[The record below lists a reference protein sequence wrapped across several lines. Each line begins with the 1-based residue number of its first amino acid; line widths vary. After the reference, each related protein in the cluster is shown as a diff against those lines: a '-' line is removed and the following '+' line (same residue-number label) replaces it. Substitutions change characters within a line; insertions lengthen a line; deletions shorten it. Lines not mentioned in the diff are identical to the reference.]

1 MRYVYS
7 QIVKKNGK
15 PLKAGRQWPSSE
27 APLKRRFAG
36 GPMVARHYVLAV
48 MYLRNKNTTSEI
60 TYETAPLHSPT
71 GDFAV
76 RVVSSATA

>member
-7 QIVKKNGK
+7 EKTGK

-27 APLKRRFAG
+27 ALFKGRFAG

-48 MYLRNKNTTSEI
+48 MCLRNKNTTSEN

-76 RVVSSATA
+76 HVVSSATT